1 MVANS
6 NQVKMDAN
14 RLGLLLRS
22 TMDLNNWLQVNDI
35 DGKERHRLSVI
46 LDSIFQALTNSDV
59 VVFTDESYELFNNH
73 LPMGETSNVMVP
85 QANPVNPVDMTRY
98 YDNLFQSDEM
108 MVLKDDLYTEIEDT
122 DLVDFGESGDSSTEK
137 IVDKVQAAL
146 DAQPIDG
153 DLHGLKASIDN
164 SNDSDDDFFTDVI
177 RSEEK
182 VVQSRNDYEEK
193 ASNTTLVETFSAGVD
208 KFADE
213 GISFD
218 EFDEETV
225 SEEDSSSLDV
235 AIDSDEYLDEGF
247 DDDLPGMTTS
257 SVLSNSVSSF
267 DDDFIDDNFFDE
279 GSDA

>member
-59 VVFTDESYELFNNH
+59 VVFTDESYELFNHH
-73 LPMGETSNVMVP
+73 LPMGETPNVMVP
-85 QANPVNPVDMTRY
+85 QANPANPVDMVRY

-122 DLVDFGESGDSSTEK
+122 DLVDFGESGDSSTET

-153 DLHGLKASIDN
+153 DLHGLKASIDT

-193 ASNTTLVETFSAGVD
+193 ASNASLVETFSAGVD
-208 KFADE
+208 QFADE

-225 SEEDSSSLDV
+225 AEEDNSPLDV
-235 AIDSDEYLDEGF
+235 AIDVYEDLDEGF
-247 DDDLPGMTTS
+247 DDDLPGMSTS
-257 SVLSNSVSSF
+257 SVLSNSFSSF
-267 DDDFIDDNFFDE
+267 DEDFIGSDFFDE